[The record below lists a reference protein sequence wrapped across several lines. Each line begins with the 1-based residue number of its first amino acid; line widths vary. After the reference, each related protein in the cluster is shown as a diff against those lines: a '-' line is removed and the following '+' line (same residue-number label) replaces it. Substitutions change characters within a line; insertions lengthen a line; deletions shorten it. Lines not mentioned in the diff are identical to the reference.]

1 MKYRFKKT
9 VSIKEAIKSHKELTL
24 KLDNMEYEYRIRDWE
39 MWLEGTSDNEP
50 NKEEIIIHAKS
61 KGYKLNDIEIWFD
74 NMQGFWRFSAD
85 LVKY

>member
-1 MKYRFKKT
+1 
-9 VSIKEAIKSHKELTL
+9 
-24 KLDNMEYEYRIRDWE
+24 MEYEYRDRDWE
-39 MWLEGTSDNEP
+39 MWLEGTADNEP
-50 NKEEIIIHAKS
+50 NKKEMIEHAKG